1 MRQRRKHNLDAH
13 LERCKRFL
21 LPTAPASSQN
31 ALIAVQEKAYF
42 DWLKHFPKDLP
53 VSLEIGCGKGSFAV
67 EFSRRNPNKN
77 LVAVERNANIIVSAL
92 MAADAAEPQ
101 PTNLLF
107 LHSPCEVLPRY
118 FRPGEVQEIFLNFST
133 PLPKGPYVRQRL
145 THPRFLAL
153 YQEMLAPGGKIYLKT
168 DSQDFFEY
176 SKEQLAES
184 GFAVLRAETDLYKSD
199 LIRDNIQTEYE
210 RRFVNM
216 GLPIYEIIAEKKE

>member
-21 LPTAPASSQN
+21 LPTAPASSEN

-42 DWLKHFPKDLP
+42 DWPDHFPKDLP

-77 LVAVERNANIIVSAL
+77 LVAVERNANIIVSAF
-92 MAADAAEPQ
+92 MAEDAAEPQ
-101 PTNLLF
+101 PKNLLF

-118 FRPGEVQEIFLNFST
+118 FRPGSVEEIFLNFST

-153 YQEMLAPGGKIYLKT
+153 YQEMLAPRGRLYLKT
-168 DSQDFFEY
+168 DSKDFFEY
-176 SKEQLAES
+176 SREKLAEN
-184 GFAVLRAETDLYKSD
+184 GFDVLRAETDLYKSD
-199 LIRDNIQTEYE
+199 LIENNIQTEYE

-216 GLPIYEIIAEKKE
+216 GLPIYAIIAEKKE